1 MENLSIEILTELKPE
16 NEEDIKQLA
25 LALTKDA
32 SVEYSPDYLRKIINN
47 PDYFAIAA
55 FDGKRIIGIL
65 ILITY
70 LLIEGEKKGWIEGL
84 VVSEN
89 YRGQG
94 IGKKLL
100 EKVIEE
106 AKKKGLKSLNLTS
119 REERIVANKLYQ
131 KMGFTKYE
139 TNVYR
144 IKF

>member
-1 MENLSIEILTELKPE
+1 MENLSIKILTELKPE
-16 NEEDIKQLA
+16 NDKDIRQLA

-32 SVEYSPDYLRKIINN
+32 SVEYSPDFLRKIINN
-47 PDYFAIAA
+47 PDHVAIVA
-55 FDGKRIIGIL
+55 FDGNKIIGII

-70 LLIEGEKKGWIEGL
+70 LLIEGERKGWIEGL

-94 IGKKLL
+94 IGRKLL

-119 REERIVANKLYQ
+119 REERIAANKLYQ
-131 KMGFTKYE
+131 KMGFIRYE

>member
-16 NEEDIKQLA
+16 NEEDIRQLV

-47 PDYFAIAA
+47 PDYVAITA
-55 FDGKRIIGIL
+55 FDGNKIVGVL

-70 LLIEGEKKGWIEGL
+70 LLIEGERKGWIEGL

-94 IGKKLL
+94 IGRKLV
-100 EKVIEE
+100 EKAIEK
-106 AKKKGLKSLNLTS
+106 AKGMGLKSLNLTS
-119 REERIVANKLYQ
+119 REERIAANKLYQ

>member
-25 LALTKDA
+25 LELTEDA
-32 SVEYSPDYLRKIINN
+32 STKNSPENLRKIISNH
-47 PDYFAIAA
+47 DYLAIAA
-55 FDGKRIIGIL
+55 FDEDKIIGIL

-94 IGKKLL
+94 IGRKLV
-100 EKVIEE
+100 EKVIEK
-106 AKKKGLKSLNLTS
+106 AKGMGLKSLNLTS
-119 REERIVANKLYQ
+119 REKRIAANKLYQ
-131 KMGFTKYE
+131 KMGFIRYE